1 MEQALLYLGIAIV
14 AAIIT
19 VLLLLVT
26 RAAILVT
33 LGCALVVG
41 LFVITAAR
49 IELGFWD
56 PLAPIAFVANAAFA
70 FVVSL
75 VLLLV
80 GRWRRWPLF
89 LPKKGNDGA

>member
-1 MEQALLYLGIAIV
+1 MEQILLYVGIAIV
-14 AAIIT
+14 AAIVT

-26 RAAILVT
+26 KVAIFVT

-41 LFVITAAR
+41 LIVITAAR

-56 PLAPIAFVANAAFA
+56 PLAPIAFVANATYAFL
-70 FVVSL
+70 VSL

-80 GRWRRWPLF
+80 GRWQRWSLF
-89 LPKKGNDGA
+89 LSKKGKDEA